1 MTGKRCGGDRLIM
14 AGAIVTLVGLG
25 VVLIRT
31 MAVPREWTT
40 VLVGLAL
47 VAAGLVRRALRS
59 GDGS

>member
-1 MTGKRCGGDRLIM
+1 MTRRCGGNGLIL
-14 AGAIVTLVGLG
+14 AGVIVTLVGLG

-31 MAVPREWTT
+31 LAVPREWVT

-47 VAAGLVRRALRS
+47 VGAGLARRALRS

>member
-1 MTGKRCGGDRLIM
+1 M
-14 AGAIVTLVGLG
+14 AGTIVTLVGLG
-25 VVLIRT
+25 IVLIRT

-59 GDGS
+59 GDGT

>member
-1 MTGKRCGGDRLIM
+1 MARRCGGNGLIL
-14 AGAIVTLVGLG
+14 AGVIVTLVGLG

-31 MAVPREWTT
+31 LAVPREWVT

-47 VAAGLVRRALRS
+47 VGAGLARRALRS